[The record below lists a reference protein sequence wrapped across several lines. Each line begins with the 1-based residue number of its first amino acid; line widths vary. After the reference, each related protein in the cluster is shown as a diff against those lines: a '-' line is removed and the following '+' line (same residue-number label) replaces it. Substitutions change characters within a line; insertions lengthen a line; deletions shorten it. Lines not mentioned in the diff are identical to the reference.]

1 MRIAHHIRKAHQ
13 KAIGMSRLL
22 TRLISRKS
30 KLAIRHK
37 ILLYKSILRPIT
49 MNASP
54 IWASAATTHLK
65 RLHVFQNIHL
75 RKMINAPWFVRN
87 EVLHKDLNI
96 EPILEFIKK
105 QSFNFFN
112 RIPQIPNALLQ
123 QLPAYDASIASSQK
137 IPRAALGHSYI
148 HFPVLKRL
156 RAH

>member
-1 MRIAHHIRKAHQ
+1 M
-13 KAIGMSRLL
+13 
-22 TRLISRKS
+22 
-30 KLAIRHK
+30 
-37 ILLYKSILRPIT
+37 LY
-49 MNASP
+49 ASP

-75 RKMINAPWFVRN
+75 RKMLNAPWFVRN
-87 EVLHKDLNI
+87 EVLHNDLKI
-96 EPILEFIKK
+96 EPILEFLKK

-112 RIPQIPNALLQ
+112 RIPQIPNESLQ

-137 IPRAALGHSYI
+137 RPRAALGHSYV